1 MSGLKDFE
9 VEINYINRKTNEPV
23 NKRTGFEEYTRT
35 TGRDL
40 MYQISDIEAQFTEMN
55 HGAPIDEWSDDSI
68 EKFLRLRREILNFG
82 NSIVRLPEVLLYK
95 GVPVAK
101 LGDS

>member
-1 MSGLKDFE
+1 
-9 VEINYINRKTNEPV
+9 
-23 NKRTGFEEYTRT
+23 
-35 TGRDL
+35 
-40 MYQISDIEAQFTEMN
+40 MN